1 MFMQIHLRR
10 GFWSLAAL
18 SFTVG
23 LAACATH
30 KEPPPSTEIDEGLYR
45 NALRTLAGDDYLGRK
60 PGSAGEDKTVAF
72 LIESFKKIGL
82 KPGNGESYI
91 QTVPLI
97 ESIAAADSTLSF
109 AGQQGVRP
117 FSFGKDMV
125 IWNESGAATAQLQ
138 RSDLVFVGHGIVAPE
153 YNWNDYADIDVR
165 GKTVLV
171 LANDPGYA
179 SKDPTVFKGG
189 AMTQY
194 GRWTYKIEQAAR
206 QGAAGVLLIHD
217 ADAVSFG
224 WDVVQNTW
232 MGPQLHRP
240 AAPGS
245 SAAPAIAGWV
255 RNEAVR
261 DLFAG
266 VGRDYNALVTAAA
279 HAGFKAIPLGVKVDA
294 QLHSAV
300 RQFNSANVVALLTG
314 SDKKRECLI
323 YQAHWDSLGVDAVRQ
338 GHNVFNGAEDNASG
352 VAGLVALAQSFQRTK
367 PVPERSILFL
377 ATTAGVPNQLGA
389 HYYTD
394 NPIFPLRE
402 TEAVIALD
410 SLLIGGTT
418 RDVSIIG
425 IGNSDLE
432 DTARAAALLQGREA
446 RPEPNPQRGAYFETD
461 SFSFA
466 SAGVPVLYVRGGLD
480 NSARGPAWGR
490 QLIDDYRLHRY
501 LQPTDQYSADWDV
514 RGALTDLSL
523 YYEVGLRVTQ
533 ARRFPRW
540 YPNSEF
546 RMTHSHASAD

>member
-1 MFMQIHLRR
+1 
-10 GFWSLAAL
+10 LAASTL
-18 SFTVG
+18 ASALAVG

-30 KEPPPSTEIDEGLYR
+30 KEPPPSVEIDEGLYR

-72 LIESFKKIGL
+72 LVESFKKIGL

-97 ESIAAADSTLSF
+97 ESTAAADASLSF
-109 AGQQGVRP
+109 AGQQGMRS
-117 FSFGKDMV
+117 FSYGKDMV

-138 RSDLVFVGHGIVAPE
+138 RSELVFVGHGIVAPE
-153 YNWNDYADIDVR
+153 YNWNDYADTDVH
-165 GKTVLV
+165 GKTVLI

-179 SKDPTVFKGG
+179 SKDPTLFKGG

-217 ADAVSFG
+217 AEAVSFG
-224 WDVVQNTW
+224 WNVVQNTW
-232 MGPQLHRP
+232 MGAQLHRP
-240 AAPGS
+240 VAPGS
-245 SAAPAIAGWV
+245 GAAPAIEGWL
-255 RNEAVR
+255 RNESVR
-261 DLFAG
+261 ELFAG
-266 VGRDYNALVTAAA
+266 LGRDYDALVTAAA
-279 HAGFKAIPLGVKVDA
+279 HPGFKAIALGLKVDA
-294 QLHSAV
+294 QLRSSV

-314 SDKKRECLI
+314 SSKKRECLI
-323 YQAHWDSLGVDAVRQ
+323 YQAHWDSLGVDASRQ

-367 PVPERSILFL
+367 PVPERTILFL
-377 ATTAGVPNQLGA
+377 ATTGGVPNQLGA
-389 HYYTD
+389 RYYTD
-394 NPIFPLRE
+394 NPVFPLRE

-446 RPEPNPQRGAYFETD
+446 RPEPNPQRGAYFDTD

-466 SAGVPVLYVRGGLD
+466 TAGVPVLYVHGGLD
-480 NSARGPAWGR
+480 NSARGPVWG
-490 QLIDDYRLHRY
+490 QQQIDDYRLHRY
-501 LQPTDQYSADWDV
+501 LQPTDQYSADWNV
-514 RGALTDLSL
+514 QGALTDLSL

-546 RMTHSHASAD
+546 RTTHPHASGD

>member
-1 MFMQIHLRR
+1 MFMRIHLRR
-10 GFWSLAAL
+10 GLWGLAAL
-18 SFTVG
+18 SFTLA

-30 KEPPPSTEIDEGLYR
+30 KEPPPSPEIDEGLYR

-72 LIESFKKIGL
+72 LVESFKKIGL

-97 ESIAAADSTLSF
+97 ESIAAADSTLSV

-117 FSFGKDMV
+117 LRFGKDMV

-153 YNWNDYADIDVR
+153 YNWNDYADTDVH
-165 GKTVLV
+165 GKTVLI

-245 SAAPAIAGWV
+245 SAAPAIEGWV
-255 RNEAVR
+255 RNESVR

-266 VGRDYNALVTAAA
+266 LGRDYNALVTAAA
-279 HAGFKAIPLGVKVDA
+279 RAGFKAIPLGLKVDA
-294 QLHSAV
+294 QLHSSV

-323 YQAHWDSLGVDAVRQ
+323 YQAHWDSLGVDAARQ

-389 HYYTD
+389 QYYTE

-402 TEAVIALD
+402 TQAVIALD

-432 DTARAAALLQGREA
+432 DTARAAALLQGRET
-446 RPEPNPQRGAYFETD
+446 RPEPNPQRGTYFDTD

-480 NSARGPAWGR
+480 NAARGPVWGQ
-490 QLIDDYRLHRY
+490 QLLDDYRLHRY

-546 RMTHSHASAD
+546 RMTHAHASAD